1 MLSALRRVAAFCLCL
16 ALCFGLAAC
25 DGSANAKPATISPD
39 DMAVI
44 RRQVEGFT
52 AARDRLPELANL
64 VSERDWTF
72 TRNLIHGPMQEVGR
86 EMLYINQRL
95 LPQDRAE
102 ANKLATALKDALA
115 DLDEAAR
122 LQDDGKLQKYV
133 AISRKYSLEWCG
145 FGSTGKMAPSYAMCC
160 GSSRSNSW
168 KSYSN
173 GAYLDVNT
181 AGCGWGGG
189 DTGWATGPLSTK
201 QKPPIYFTSLKDT
214 ANGASASARSV
225 GVWSA
230 TQTQFRT
237 HLVALPGQAK
247 IHAGWANS
255 ANIDV
260 EWCAVKPV
268 QASTNGKAGYPCTA
282 PRVLVG
288 NGDQAVQVRL
298 SICAC
303 TELACVFVCASV
315 RECMRFAG
323 HVRLLC
329 TVFRYAHKSRAHTD
343 VSPAKQTNH
352 AKICCEKSSASGWVA
367 ATGASAGK
375 FIEKTIDIS
384 ACNMKKVPS
393 LRTCSPWQA
402 GRHWRVHA
410 LTLPHYVCRFQV
422 HVTMVDMRGDQGSIE
437 HTGGGAMFSVGTDA
451 KKMKVKV
458 WVKGTYKFYD
468 AERYHWHA
476 QYCLIGT

>member
-1 MLSALRRVAAFCLCL
+1 MGIMGIPGPAAYDGIRGPPGPPGAPGAPGYTGNVGIGGDKGPPGQAGNDGARGPPGPQGTPGEAGKSQC
-16 ALCFGLAAC
+16 GLATTTGKQMCCGSVPAADFVY
-25 DGSANAKPATISPD
+25 DGANVLHIDVDTHKCRFTGQPFYFAQING
-39 DMAVI
+39 
-44 RRQVEGFT
+44 EG
-52 AARDRLPELANL
+52 
-64 VSERDWTF
+64 
-72 TRNLIHGPMQEVGR
+72 GR
-86 EMLYINQRL
+86 ELIYTVQNIVN
-95 LPQDRAE
+95 PDR
-102 ANKLATALKDALA
+102 TP
-115 DLDEAAR
+115 DEVNPSKFR
-122 LQDDGKLQKYV
+122 VFLRNGNNDGKLQKYV

-315 RECMRFAG
+315 CECMRGTCGCCALYSAMRTKAG
-323 HVRLLC
+323 RTLTSLRPSRQITPKSAV
-329 TVFRYAHKSRAHTD
+329 KSRRR
-343 VSPAKQTNH
+343 PAGWPQP
-352 AKICCEKSSASGWVA
+352 AQARASSSRKPSIYQP
-367 ATGASAGK
+367 AT
-375 FIEKTIDIS
+375 
-384 ACNMKKVPS
+384 
-393 LRTCSPWQA
+393 
-402 GRHWRVHA
+402 
-410 LTLPHYVCRFQV
+410 
-422 HVTMVDMRGDQGSIE
+422 
-437 HTGGGAMFSVGTDA
+437 
-451 KKMKVKV
+451 
-458 WVKGTYKFYD
+458 
-468 AERYHWHA
+468 
-476 QYCLIGT
+476 